1 MNTDNTNNNNNKLKI
16 DASNRMK
23 EVIRKHIDNQPIY
36 PTIAIINGE
45 RIQGKYLENIDL
57 IVRININ
64 NFDAGLWNRDICRV
78 VGETINGK
86 IIVRNLENGIVGIV
100 EKRKVD
106 LPMWLE
112 YDL

>member
-1 MNTDNTNNNNNKLKI
+1 MNTDNNNNNKLKI

-78 VGETINGK
+78 IGETFDGK
-86 IIVRNLENGIVGIV
+86 IVLRRLEDGHTGIV
-100 EKRKVD
+100 EKEQIK
-106 LPMWLE
+106 LPVWE
-112 YDL
+112 KYDL